1 MYFGRTDPVVFEPAE
16 SYDEALLDA
25 VIEQIG
31 RDLANGDASAI
42 YDLLQN
48 VAKQKL
54 EGYLPEWEL
63 ENIQKEWA
71 EEEAQ

>member
-1 MYFGRTDPVVFEPAE
+1 MYFGRTNPVVFEAAE
-16 SYDEALLDA
+16 TYDEALLDA

-31 RDLANGDASAI
+31 RDLAGGDATAI

-48 VAKQKL
+48 VAKQHL
-54 EGYLPEWEL
+54 ESYLSEWEL

-71 EEEAQ
+71 KEEA

>member
-1 MYFGRTDPVVFEPAE
+1 MFGPKTSVVFEPAE

-31 RDLANGDASAI
+31 RDLAGGDASAI

-48 VAKQKL
+48 VAKQHL
-54 EGYLPEWEL
+54 ESYLPEWEL
-63 ENIQKEWA
+63 ENIQTEWSV
-71 EEEAQ
+71 